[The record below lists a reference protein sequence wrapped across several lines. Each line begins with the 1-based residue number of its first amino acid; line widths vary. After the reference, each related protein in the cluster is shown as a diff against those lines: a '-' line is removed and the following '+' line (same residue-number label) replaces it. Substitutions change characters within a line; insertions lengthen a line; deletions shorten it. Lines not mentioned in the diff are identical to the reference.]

1 MLLRWQE
8 SSLAL
13 PDTTV
18 ICSGKGL
25 YLLTDDTCKTF
36 FSLGH
41 SIKIYFSFSR
51 RDDSFNITVVLSW
64 HLSALAILVLN

>member
-36 FSLGH
+36 FLPGA
-41 SIKIYFSFSR
+41 
-51 RDDSFNITVVLSW
+51 FNKNIFQFLKT
-64 HLSALAILVLN
+64 